1 VRVGVDTVK
10 LINDEVLG
18 GRGVD
23 LALMMGDSELG
34 LMIVGEKV
42 GPMVVGT
49 VLLFMGAAGHFA
61 LIVVSEKPTLVVASA

>member
-1 VRVGVDTVK
+1 VRVDADTVK

-23 LALMMGDSELG
+23 LALMMGESELG

-42 GPMVVGT
+42 GPIVVGA
-49 VLLFMGAAGHFA
+49 VLMFMSVTGNYA
-61 LIVVSEKPTLVVASA
+61 LIVVGEKPTLVVASE